1 MSDSILKIS
10 QEVLDF
16 IVQNTHADSNKIN
29 KQTLLFKEGVFD
41 SMGFVLLIDFIE
53 GKFAVTI
60 DDTEFVEENF
70 ESPEAISNFVQKKI
84 FSKVA

>member
-1 MSDSILKIS
+1 MSDSILKIE

-16 IVQNTHADSNKIN
+16 IIQNTHADSNKIN

-53 GKFAVTI
+53 SKFSITI
-60 DDTEFVEENF
+60 DDTEFIEENF
-70 ESPEAISNFVQKKI
+70 ESLNAISNFVQKKI
-84 FSKVA
+84 MSKVA

>member
-10 QEVLDF
+10 REVLDF

-53 GKFAVTI
+53 GKFSITI
-60 DDTEFVEENF
+60 DDTEFIEENF
-70 ESPEAISNFVQKKI
+70 ESLNAISNFVQKKI
-84 FSKVA
+84 MSKVA

>member
-1 MSDSILKIS
+1 MSDSILKIE

-16 IVQNTHADSNKIN
+16 IIQNTHADSDKIN

-53 GKFAVTI
+53 GKFSITI
-60 DDTEFVEENF
+60 DDTEFIEENF
-70 ESPEAISNFVQKKI
+70 ESLNAISNFVQKKI
-84 FSKVA
+84 LSKVA